1 MKKIR
6 KGGVQ
11 MMFSSKKG
19 FGINEIIGIAAGLI
33 IAVLIVFP
41 SLQGLAENVMLKLSD
56 WWESVASS
64 LFS

>member
-1 MKKIR
+1 
-6 KGGVQ
+6 

-33 IAVLIVFP
+33 IAVLVVFP

>member
-1 MKKIR
+1 
-6 KGGVQ
+6 
-11 MMFSSKKG
+11 MFSSKKG

-41 SLQGLAENVMLKLSD
+41 SLQVLAENVMLKLSD